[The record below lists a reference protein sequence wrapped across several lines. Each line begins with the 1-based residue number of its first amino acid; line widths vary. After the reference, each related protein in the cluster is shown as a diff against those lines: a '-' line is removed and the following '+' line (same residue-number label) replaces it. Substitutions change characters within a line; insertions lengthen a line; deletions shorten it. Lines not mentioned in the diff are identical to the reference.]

1 MTRLYDFRCPC
12 CGVHTYLALDIEAVD
27 EWRNGALA
35 QNVFPEL
42 SVTDRETIISGLCE
56 DCQSEIFG
64 EEEDDSDYED
74 EDWDLEMGFNP
85 YSGSYDWDC

>member
-12 CGVHTYLALDIEAVD
+12 CGIGTCLALDIEAVAN
-27 EWRNGALA
+27 WRNGALV

-42 SVTDRETIISGLCE
+42 SATDRETIISGLCA

-64 EEEDDSDYED
+64 EEEEEDDYED
-74 EDWDLEMGFNP
+74 YDLEMGFNP